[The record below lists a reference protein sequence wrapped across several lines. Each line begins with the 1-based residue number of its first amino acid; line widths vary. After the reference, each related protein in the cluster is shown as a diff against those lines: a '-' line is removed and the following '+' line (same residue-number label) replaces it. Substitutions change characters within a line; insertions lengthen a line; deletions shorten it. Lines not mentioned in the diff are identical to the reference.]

1 MVCVDVCIDVY
12 VVCVC
17 RVSDVCVCECVDVC
31 RCVWCVCA
39 QSEWHV
45 WYINHM
51 NVGCVHSVRVIEC
64 EREGEDVWY
73 RVCVM
78 WGVGCVVCV

>member
-1 MVCVDVCIDVY
+1 MCVV
-12 VVCVC
+12 
-17 RVSDVCVCECVDVC
+17 
-31 RCVWCVCA
+31 CVCA

-45 WYINHM
+45 WYINMHM
-51 NVGCVHSVRVIEC
+51 NMGCVHSVRVTVC

-78 WGVGCVVCV
+78 WGVWCVCV